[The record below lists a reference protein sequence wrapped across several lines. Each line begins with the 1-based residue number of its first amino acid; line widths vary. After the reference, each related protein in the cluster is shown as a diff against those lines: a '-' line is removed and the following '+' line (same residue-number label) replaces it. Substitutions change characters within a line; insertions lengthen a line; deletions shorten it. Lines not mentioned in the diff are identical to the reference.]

1 MTPWHI
7 RLAASSPAD
16 RRNGMEKESW
26 SNLARTTQTLE
37 NILNMTKSEKVESLN
52 GIFLILSDIAITL
65 SVIADRY
72 TNEEQI

>member
-1 MTPWHI
+1 
-7 RLAASSPAD
+7 
-16 RRNGMEKESW
+16 MEKESW

-52 GIFLILSDIAITL
+52 GIFLVLSDIAITL
-65 SVIADRY
+65 SVIADHF